1 MYIEWTDHALMKMI
15 EKINEAGGYLLLKY
29 DTDDCGC
36 AVNGVTALWL
46 IRELDDDFEKVE
58 TNGLAIYVERS
69 KMIYF
74 DEMMKID
81 FVSSANCFILKSP
94 NEILNPRLN
103 LYKK

>member
-1 MYIEWTDHALMKMI
+1 MYIEWTDQALTKI
-15 EKINEAGGYLLLKY
+15 TEKINGADGYLLLKY

-46 IRELDDDFEKVE
+46 IRELDDDFKKVE
-58 TNGLAIYVERS
+58 TNGLAIYVEKS
-69 KMIYF
+69 KMIYL
-74 DEMMKID
+74 DEKMKID
-81 FVSSANCFILKSP
+81 FVPSANCFMLKSP